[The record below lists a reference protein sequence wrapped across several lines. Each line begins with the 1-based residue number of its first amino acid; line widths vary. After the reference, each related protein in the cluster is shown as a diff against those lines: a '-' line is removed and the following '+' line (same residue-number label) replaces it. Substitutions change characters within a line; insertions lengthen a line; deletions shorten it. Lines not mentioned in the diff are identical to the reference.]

1 MRRLILALILLNT
14 LCMAQV
20 KEIRIKI
27 SKDDTL
33 INLPHRF
40 IIPGSEILKID
51 SILILPG
58 IHYTIDYGSGK
69 IILNK
74 NLLHKFESE
83 VEVYV
88 HYKAIP
94 IEDKFFKY
102 RKITSSDSNPST
114 GETHL
119 IETKNDA
126 STPYFGN
133 IRKNGSIVRGFTL
146 GSNRD
151 LVLQSGFNLQLSGN
165 LTKDVEVVASLT
177 DENIPIQPEGNTQ
190 TLQEIDKI
198 FIQVKS
204 KNLFATF
211 GDYDIGYQF
220 SDEKNLYFKDT
231 PEFAS
236 LRRRLQGG
244 KFQGEFEGGFLKT
257 RNTFAIASSR
267 GKFATNYFNGID
279 GLQGPY
285 KLTGQNGERDIII
298 IAGTEKVYVDGE
310 LMMRGESNDYVIDY
324 STAEITFTP
333 NRLITSASRITVD
346 FQYTDR
352 KYARN
357 FFGIVSDNL
366 FLDEK
371 FNFTVSYFYD
381 ADNKNAPID
390 IALTQSDIEILRS
403 SGDDQFKAVKS
414 GVIFVGFDS
423 VKGIGKGQYVKK
435 DTLIDSTKLEIFVY
449 SPGDKEA
456 LYSVSFSYVG
466 HGKGDYIRK
475 GIGKYEF
482 AGKGKGEYL
491 PIVFIPAP
499 QSSQL
504 FDLKAKYKIEKFE
517 FSLETGISNFD
528 KNQFSNLDDGDNRGL
543 ALKYGLAYSSGEI
556 SDKGLRKINF
566 NLFQRQINKNF
577 VGIDRYNAVEFNRR
591 WNLMNESENLNES
604 IIESSLQIELFRKSL
619 VVGSFGVLKNEDKFK
634 TNRTTFEVKFE
645 EDKLPEFRN
654 VAEILISKSSDLNS
668 KWLRDKGGA
677 RYKVGFLSPFVN
689 YEAELKTVKRGD
701 SLSYESFRFTRLIP
715 GFLFYLKKLTFEF
728 SYETRFDDVV
738 KGGTFSRASVTK
750 NQNYKLKFESNRFGL
765 NADLTFNKKTFTGE
779 DTKKEINN
787 AIARL
792 QGRME
797 LFNSSIRSN
806 FIYRAMTR
814 LVTRLEPIFI
824 KVQPGTGNYRYLGD
838 LNRNGIQDPNEFELT
853 KFDGDYIMLTV
864 PGTESIPTANVEA
877 SLNVRFSPGRLS
889 KIFSSL
895 STETYFQVSESSVEP
910 WQRIYF
916 LKFRYFQQENK
927 TINGALT
934 IRQDVLLF
942 ENNKKFNLR
951 YRILKTGAMYSYN
964 IATRTTSNIENSVR
978 LRWYPEEELG
988 FQWEVSRKAKKS
1000 TGGFKFGD
1008 TFEIQGKGLNLE
1020 IFYKPFN
1027 FTELSLGIGVARN
1040 NDFKNNKKA
1049 DLNRQSVKLSW
1060 LFINK
1065 GRIDFEV
1072 ERNEAITG
1080 GVGNIVYELV
1090 EGNYQGKILT
1100 FRLTGSYNVGDYIQV
1115 NGNYNARLT
1124 SGSTVHIAQVEVRVY
1139 F

>member
-1 MRRLILALILLNT
+1 
-14 LCMAQV
+14 MAQV

-33 INLPHRF
+33 INLPHKF

-51 SILILPG
+51 STLILPG

-119 IETKNDA
+119 IETKNAA

-390 IALTQSDIEILRS
+390 IALTQSDIEIYC
-403 SGDDQFKAVKS
+403 DQAVT
-414 GVIFVGFDS
+414 I
-423 VKGIGKGQYVKK
+423 
-435 DTLIDSTKLEIFVY
+435 
-449 SPGDKEA
+449 
-456 LYSVSFSYVG
+456 
-466 HGKGDYIRK
+466 
-475 GIGKYEF
+475 
-482 AGKGKGEYL
+482 
-491 PIVFIPAP
+491 
-499 QSSQL
+499 
-504 FDLKAKYKIEKFE
+504 
-517 FSLETGISNFD
+517 
-528 KNQFSNLDDGDNRGL
+528 
-543 ALKYGLAYSSGEI
+543 
-556 SDKGLRKINF
+556 
-566 NLFQRQINKNF
+566 
-577 VGIDRYNAVEFNRR
+577 
-591 WNLMNESENLNES
+591 
-604 IIESSLQIELFRKSL
+604 
-619 VVGSFGVLKNEDKFK
+619 
-634 TNRTTFEVKFE
+634 
-645 EDKLPEFRN
+645 
-654 VAEILISKSSDLNS
+654 NS
-668 KWLRDKGGA
+668 KR
-677 RYKVGFLSPFVN
+677 
-689 YEAELKTVKRGD
+689 
-701 SLSYESFRFTRLIP
+701 
-715 GFLFYLKKLTFEF
+715 
-728 SYETRFDDVV
+728 
-738 KGGTFSRASVTK
+738 
-750 NQNYKLKFESNRFGL
+750 
-765 NADLTFNKKTFTGE
+765 
-779 DTKKEINN
+779 
-787 AIARL
+787 
-792 QGRME
+792 
-797 LFNSSIRSN
+797 
-806 FIYRAMTR
+806 
-814 LVTRLEPIFI
+814 
-824 KVQPGTGNYRYLGD
+824 
-838 LNRNGIQDPNEFELT
+838 
-853 KFDGDYIMLTV
+853 
-864 PGTESIPTANVEA
+864 
-877 SLNVRFSPGRLS
+877 
-889 KIFSSL
+889 
-895 STETYFQVSESSVEP
+895 
-910 WQRIYF
+910 
-916 LKFRYFQQENK
+916 
-927 TINGALT
+927 
-934 IRQDVLLF
+934 
-942 ENNKKFNLR
+942 
-951 YRILKTGAMYSYN
+951 
-964 IATRTTSNIENSVR
+964 
-978 LRWYPEEELG
+978 
-988 FQWEVSRKAKKS
+988 
-1000 TGGFKFGD
+1000 
-1008 TFEIQGKGLNLE
+1008 
-1020 IFYKPFN
+1020 
-1027 FTELSLGIGVARN
+1027 
-1040 NDFKNNKKA
+1040 
-1049 DLNRQSVKLSW
+1049 
-1060 LFINK
+1060 
-1065 GRIDFEV
+1065 
-1072 ERNEAITG
+1072 
-1080 GVGNIVYELV
+1080 
-1090 EGNYQGKILT
+1090 
-1100 FRLTGSYNVGDYIQV
+1100 
-1115 NGNYNARLT
+1115 
-1124 SGSTVHIAQVEVRVY
+1124 
-1139 F
+1139 

>member
-1 MRRLILALILLNT
+1 MRYFTLALILLNA

-20 KEIRIKI
+20 KEIKIKI

-40 IIPGSEILKID
+40 IVPGSEILKID
-51 SILILPG
+51 STVILPG

-69 IILNK
+69 IIFNREFLQ
-74 NLLHKFESE
+74 KFEPR
-83 VEVYV
+83 VEVYI

-102 RKITSSDSNPST
+102 SKVTSSESNPST
-114 GETHL
+114 GETYL
-119 IETKNDA
+119 TERKSEVTT
-126 STPYFGN
+126 SYFGN
-133 IRKNGSIVRGFTL
+133 IRKNGSIVRGFTF

-198 FIQVKS
+198 FIHVKT

-211 GDYDIGYQF
+211 GDYDIGYQL

-231 PEFAS
+231 PEFAFV
-236 LRRRLQGG
+236 RRRLQGG
-244 KFQGEFEGGFLKT
+244 KFQGEFEQGSLKT

-267 GKFATNYFNGID
+267 GKFATNYFNGVD

-285 KLTGQNGERDIII
+285 KLTGQNGERDIIV

-310 LMMRGESNDYVIDY
+310 IMTRGESNDYVIDY

-346 FQYTDR
+346 FQYADR
-352 KYARN
+352 KYSRN
-357 FFGIVSDNL
+357 FFSIVSDNL
-366 FLDEK
+366 FFDEK
-371 FNFTVSYFYD
+371 FNLSVSYFYD

-403 SGDDQFKAVKS
+403 SGDDQLKAVKS

-435 DTLIDSTKLEIFVY
+435 DTLIDSTRVEIFVY

-466 HGKGDYIRK
+466 PGKGDYIRK

-482 AGKGKGEYL
+482 VGKGKGEYL
-491 PIVFIPAP
+491 PIVLIPAP

-504 FDLKAKYKIEKFE
+504 FDLKTKYRTEKFE
-517 FSLETGISNFD
+517 FLFEAGISNFD
-528 KNQFSNLDDGDNRGL
+528 KNQFSNLDDEDNRGL

-556 SDKGLRKINF
+556 SEKGLRKINF
-566 NLFQRQINKNF
+566 NLFQRQRNKNF
-577 VGIDRYNAVEFNRR
+577 VGIDRYNTVEFNRK
-591 WNLMNESENLNES
+591 WNLTNENENFNES
-604 IIESSLQIELFRKSL
+604 ILESSLQIELFKKSSL
-619 VVGSFGVLKNEDKFK
+619 TGSFGVLKNEDKFK
-634 TNRTTFEVKFE
+634 TNRATIEIKLD
-645 EDKLPEFRN
+645 EDKLPEFKN
-654 VAEILISKSSDLNS
+654 VAEILISKSSVLNS
-668 KWLRDKGGA
+668 RWLRDKGGA
-677 RYKVGFLSPFVN
+677 RYKVGLFSPFFN
-689 YEAELKTVKRGD
+689 YEAELKTVTRGD
-701 SLSYESFRFTRLIP
+701 SLSYESFRFARLIP

-728 SYETRFDDVV
+728 SYETRIDDVV
-738 KGGTFSRASVTK
+738 RKGVFSRASVTQ
-750 NQNYKLKFESNRFGL
+750 NQNYKLKFENSRFSL
-765 NADLTFNKKTFTGE
+765 SADLTFNKKTFADD
-779 DTKKEINN
+779 DTKKRINN

-797 LFNSSIRSN
+797 ILNRAIRSN

-814 LVTRLEPIFI
+814 SVTRLEPIFI

-838 LNRNGIQDPNEFELT
+838 INRNGIQDPNEFELT

-864 PGTESIPTANVEA
+864 PGGESIPTANIEA

-889 KIFSSL
+889 KILSIL
-895 STETYFQVSESSVEP
+895 STDTYFQVSESSIEP

-916 LKFRYFQQENK
+916 LNLRYFQQENR

-934 IRQDVLLF
+934 LRQDIFLF
-942 ENNKKFNLR
+942 ENSKKFNLR
-951 YRILKTGAMYSYN
+951 YRILKTETMYSYN
-964 IATRTTSNIENSVR
+964 IATRKTSSVENSVR
-978 LRWYPEEELG
+978 LRWYPEEDLG
-988 FQWEVSRKAKKS
+988 FQWEVLSKTKKS
-1000 TGGFKFGD
+1000 IGGFKFSD
-1008 TFEIQGKGLNLE
+1008 SFEIQGKGLNLE

-1027 FTELSLGIGVARN
+1027 FIELSSGIGVARN
-1040 NDFKNNKKA
+1040 TDFANNKKA

-1060 LFINK
+1060 LLINR
-1065 GRIDFEV
+1065 GRVDLEV
-1072 ERNEAITG
+1072 ERNEAITSG
-1080 GVGNIVYELV
+1080 AGNIVYELV
-1090 EGNYQGKILT
+1090 EGNYQGKTLML
-1100 FRLTGSYNVGDYIQV
+1100 RLTGSYNVGDYIQV

-1124 SGSTVHIAQVEVRVY
+1124 SGSTVHIAQVEIRVY

>member
-14 LCMAQV
+14 LCVAQV

-40 IIPGSEILKID
+40 IIPESEILKID

-74 NLLHKFESE
+74 SLLHKFESE

-88 HYKAIP
+88 YYKAIP

-102 RKITSSDSNPST
+102 RKITSSDSNPSE

-119 IETKNDA
+119 IEAKNDA
-126 STPYFGN
+126 STPYLGN

-151 LVLQSGFNLQLSGN
+151 LTLQSGFNLQLSGN

-211 GDYDIGYQF
+211 GDYDIGYQL
-220 SDEKNLYFKDT
+220 SDDKNLYFKDA
-231 PEFAS
+231 PEFAFV
-236 LRRRLQGG
+236 RRRLQGG
-244 KFQGEFEGGFLKT
+244 KFQGELEQGFLKT
-257 RNTFAIASSR
+257 RNTFTIASSR
-267 GKFATNYFNGID
+267 GKFATNYFNGVD

-285 KLTGQNGERDIII
+285 KLTGQNGERDIIV

-310 LMMRGESNDYVIDY
+310 IMTRGESNDYVIDY

-357 FFGIVSDNL
+357 FFGFVSDNL
-366 FLDEK
+366 LFDEK
-371 FNFTVSYFYD
+371 FNLSVSYFYD

-403 SGDDQFKAVKS
+403 SGDNPFKAIKS
-414 GVIFVGFDS
+414 GVNFVGFDS
-423 VKGIGKGQYVKK
+423 SKGIGRGQYVKK
-435 DTLIDSTKLEIFVY
+435 DTLIDSTRVEIFVY

-466 HGKGDYIRK
+466 PGKGDYIRK

-482 AGKGKGEYL
+482 VGKNKGEYL

-504 FDLKAKYKIEKFE
+504 FDLKAKYKTEKFE
-517 FSLETGISNFD
+517 FLLETGISNFD

-566 NLFQRQINKNF
+566 NLFQRQRNKNF
-577 VGIDRYNAVEFNRR
+577 AGIDRYNAVEFNRK

-604 IIESSLQIELFRKSL
+604 IIESSLQIELFKKSSL
-619 VVGSFGVLKNEDKFK
+619 VGSFGVLKNEDKFK
-634 TNRTTFEVKFE
+634 TNRTTFEVKIE
-645 EDKLPEFRN
+645 EDKLPEFKN
-654 VAEILISKSSDLNS
+654 VAEILTSKSSDLNS

-689 YEAELKTVKRGD
+689 YEAELKTVTRGD
-701 SLSYESFRFTRLIP
+701 SLSQESFRFARLIP
-715 GFLFYLKKLTFEF
+715 GVSFHFKKLAFEF
-728 SYETRFDDVV
+728 SYETRFDDAVR
-738 KGGTFSRASVTK
+738 GGSFSRSSVTR
-750 NQNYKLKFESNRFGL
+750 NQNYKLKFESDKFSL
-765 NADLTFNKKTFTGE
+765 NTDLTFNKKFFTDG
-779 DTKKEINN
+779 DTKREINN

-792 QGRME
+792 QGRAE
-797 LFNSSIRSN
+797 IFNRTIRSS

-814 LVTRLEPIFI
+814 MVTRLEPIFI

-853 KFDGDYIMLTV
+853 KFDGDYIMFTV
-864 PGTESIPTANVEA
+864 PGSEFIPTANVEA
-877 SLNVRFSPGRLS
+877 SLNVRFNPGRLI
-889 KIFSSL
+889 KILSFFSSD
-895 STETYFQVSESSVEP
+895 TYLQVSESSTEP
-910 WQRIYF
+910 WQKIY
-916 LKFRYFQQENK
+916 LLNLRYFQQENK
-927 TINGALT
+927 TINGTMT
-934 IRQDVLLF
+934 IRQDIFLF
-942 ENNKKFNLR
+942 ENNRKFNLR
-951 YRILKTGAMYSYN
+951 YRFLKTGSLYSYN
-964 IATRTTSNIENSVR
+964 IAIRKTSNIENTIRV
-978 LRWYPEEELG
+978 RWYPDEELG
-988 FQWEVSRKAKKS
+988 FQWEVLSKAKKS
-1000 TGGFKFGD
+1000 IGGFKLGD
-1008 TFEIQGKGLNLE
+1008 SFEIQSRGLNFD
-1020 IFYKPFN
+1020 IFYKPFT
-1027 FTELSLGIGVARN
+1027 FIELSCGIGVTRN
-1040 NDFKNNKKA
+1040 KNLMNDRRA
-1049 DLNRQSVKLSW
+1049 DLNRQSVKFGW
-1060 LFINK
+1060 LFISR
-1065 GRIDFEV
+1065 GRIDIEV
-1072 ERNEAITG
+1072 ERHEAITSG
-1080 GVGNIVYELV
+1080 AGDIAYELV
-1090 EGNYQGKILT
+1090 EGNYQGKNLMI
-1100 FRLTGSYNVGDYIQV
+1100 RLTGSYNVGDYIQL
-1115 NGNYNARLT
+1115 NGSYNARLT
-1124 SGSTVHIAQVEVRVY
+1124 PNSTVHIAQVEIRVY